1 LARKI
6 EGILPVL
13 CTPFTK
19 KGELDEKSLRRL
31 VNFEIEKRVHG
42 LTIHGIHSEFYKL
55 SDEERNRITD
65 IVIEEVNG
73 RLPVVAGAGH
83 SGIAGAVK
91 MCKYAHD
98 AGADAVMLLPPFFMK
113 PDAQG
118 LYDFYKK
125 ISDSVDIP
133 IMIQDAPAATGVP
146 ISAAQ
151 MAKWAEEI
159 ENVKYAKIEDV
170 APMIKIS
177 ETIRLTKGK
186 FTILTGSGGRW
197 LLQALTRGARG
208 CLPGDSLP
216 ELWVELFNRFEG
228 GDTRGARGVYYR
240 LLPYID
246 FSNEPR
252 FTMIEKEILRLR
264 GVIAT
269 SRVRDWSLPMDDLYD
284 QELRVVLRSLGIPST
299 RR

>member
-1 LARKI
+1 LAGKI

-19 KGELDEKSLRRL
+19 KGELDEESLRRL
-31 VNFEIEKRVHG
+31 VNFEIEKGVHG

-83 SGIAGAVK
+83 TGIAGAVK
-91 MCKYAHD
+91 MCKYAHN
-98 AGADAVMLLPPFFMK
+98 AGADAVMLLPPFFIK

-177 ETIRLTKGK
+177 ETLRLSRGK

-197 LLQALTRGARG
+197 LLQALIRGARG

-216 ELWVELFNRFEG
+216 ELWVELFNRFER
-228 GDTRGARGVYYR
+228 GDTRGARGVYYK

-246 FSNEPR
+246 LSNEPR
-252 FTMIEKEILRLR
+252 FTMIEKEILRMR
-264 GVIAT
+264 GIIGT
-269 SRVRDWSLPMDDLYD
+269 SYVRDWQLPMDELYTR
-284 QELRVVLRSLGIPST
+284 ELQAVLGSLKVA
-299 RR
+299 